1 MSYTSLLFGDVVLVR
16 FPFTD
21 QATLKKRPSVVVSS
35 AAYNR
40 VKPDLILMAVTSQ
53 FRPVPTLG
61 EVWLQDWQAAGLLK
75 PSVVKPLIV
84 SLEQRLILRQLGALA
99 PNDLPALRLSLS
111 QILG

>member
-21 QATLKKRPSVVVSS
+21 QATLKKRPAVVVSS

-40 VKPDLILMAVTSQ
+40 AKPDLILMAVTRV
-53 FRPVPTLG
+53 FRPVPTL
-61 EVWLQDWQAAGLLK
+61 EQGLI
-75 PSVVKPLIV
+75 P
-84 SLEQRLILRQLGALA
+84 RQLGALA